1 MLCRAVTAG
10 SSAKPFRTR
19 SALGVYA
26 CARIV
31 AEGADNVMIAFA
43 FDNGGRIVGEQFL
56 TSGFRRSPSGRP
68 ELIDGLLDRTGA
80 CHVVAACNYNVEND
94 DAMRSVIEGC
104 DGLIKL
110 LAKRGAT
117 LAEFILTDG
126 FDFRFLISPEKRKR

>member
-43 FDNGGRIVGEQFL
+43 FDLRGFGV
-56 TSGFRRSPSGRP
+56 TSG
-68 ELIDGLLDRTGA
+68 
-80 CHVVAACNYNVEND
+80 
-94 DAMRSVIEGC
+94 
-104 DGLIKL
+104 IK
-110 LAKRGAT
+110 AT
-117 LAEFILTDG
+117 AGDL
-126 FDFRFLISPEKRKR
+126 